1 MKTISRIPAVPN
13 KSYFALNRWFYKMY
27 LAGLLFHPDDA
38 PETIID
44 IQSGERTFT
53 DDECIELNTAIAA
66 LFESH
71 GDAVYECGLKY
82 FHKAMSFASDYS
94 ESEA

>member
-1 MKTISRIPAVPN
+1 MNTTSRIPSVTG

-38 PETIID
+38 PETIE
-44 IQSGERTFT
+44 SVATGERTFT
-53 DDECIELNTAIAA
+53 DAECVELNQAVTS
-66 LFESH
+66 LFEFH

-82 FHKAMSFASDYS
+82 FHKAMGITPNYA
-94 ESEA
+94 EKGE